1 MPFAGEIY
9 EGPAR
14 VGFWNITES
23 EAVLRAGITLSPAS
37 MSLVNGSG
45 SEKRRRELLAVRSL
59 MHRMGISDS
68 DLYYDGDKP
77 LLHSERYISISHSGT
92 MACVALS
99 ADEPVGIDI
108 QEIKPRLSA
117 VMKWLLRAKKTEREE
132 DLGLIRS
139 GLLWTAK
146 EAMYKLGGGKDAYMR
161 DLEVVLPEGEPGL
174 EGHLTGYQEAAEG
187 RKDYRIAY
195 RVMDGYIFAVAW
207 MKTNG

>member
-1 MPFAGEIY
+1 MPFTGEIY

-23 EAVLRAGITLSPAS
+23 EAALRAGITLSPAS

-59 MHRMGISDS
+59 MHRMGISDN

-77 LLHSERYISISHSGT
+77 LLHSGRHISISHSGT

-99 ADEPVGIDI
+99 PDGPVGIDI

-117 VMKWLLRAKKTEREE
+117 VMKWLLRSKKTEREE

-161 DLEVVLPEGEPGL
+161 DLEALLPDGEPDA
-174 EGHLTGYQEAAEG
+174 EGYFTGYQSGEEN
-187 RKDYRIAY
+187 RKDYNIAY
-195 RVMDGYIFAVAW
+195 RVMEGYVFAVAW
-207 MKTNG
+207 MKTDE

>member
-1 MPFAGEIY
+1 MPFTGEIY

-23 EAVLRAGITLSPAS
+23 EAALRAGITLSPAS

-77 LLHSERYISISHSGT
+77 QLYSGRYISISHSGT

-99 ADEPVGIDI
+99 PDEPVGIDI

-117 VMKWLLRAKKTEREE
+117 VMKWLLRSKKPEREE

-161 DLEVVLPEGEPGL
+161 DLEVILPDGEPGR
-174 EGHLTGYQEAAEG
+174 EGYLTGYQRGTEE
-187 RKDYRIAY
+187 RKNYNIAY
-195 RVMDGYIFAVAW
+195 RVMERYIFAVAW
-207 MKTNG
+207 MKTNV